1 MQVSSAFTRAN
12 ACFLL
17 FYLAFSKNIR
27 NFAGDIANCGM
38 MFDLLLITLILVGL
52 SMVLLSIRILAKRNG
67 RFRSM
72 HISDSK
78 AMRDRGI
85 GCVQSQ
91 DRAAQHAANKKLNVS
106 EL

>member
-1 MQVSSAFTRAN
+1 MLMTWVYMAMTQVQT
-12 ACFLL
+12 LL
-17 FYLAFSKNIR
+17 VVVA
-27 NFAGDIANCGM
+27 
-38 MFDLLLITLILVGL
+38 LLLLAVGL
-52 SMVLLSIRILAKRNG
+52 LSVRVLFVKNG

-91 DRAAQHAANKKLNVS
+91 DRQAQHNRKKMDVKDL
-106 EL
+106 